1 MDKTLKEKLGIVEIA
16 DVEALFDALTPWDKT
31 EFINSHIDLADEV
44 ESGNSDIREDD
55 YSMKDVIEN
64 ASEAV
69 DVFGE
74 DEILEDISD
83 VTIANYVLEHK
94 KVLKLI
100 FARIVKEDRIK

>member
-44 ESGNSDIREDD
+44 KSGNSNIREGD
-55 YSMKDVIEN
+55 YSMEDVIEN

-69 DVFGE
+69 DVFGDE
-74 DEILEDISD
+74 EILENVSD
-83 VTIANYVLEHK
+83 VAIANYVLGHRK
-94 KVLKLI
+94 ILKLI
-100 FARIVKEDRIK
+100 FERIV